1 MADTDKIIICSRI
14 TTGTS
19 NNDTCPFHP
28 AAAPTDGRETEL
40 RDMLMQPGC
49 PGRTKT

>member
-1 MADTDKIIICSRI
+1 MNDEKQIICSRI
-14 TTGTS
+14 LEHKCV
-19 NNDTCPFHP
+19 NDNCKYHP

-49 PGRTKT
+49 PGRSKS